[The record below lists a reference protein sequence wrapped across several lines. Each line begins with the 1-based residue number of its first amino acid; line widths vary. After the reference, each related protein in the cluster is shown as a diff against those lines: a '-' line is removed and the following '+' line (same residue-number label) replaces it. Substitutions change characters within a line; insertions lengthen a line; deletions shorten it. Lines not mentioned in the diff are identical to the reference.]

1 MAGES
6 TVIKFVLMSF
16 CRRVNNTEVRSMKQ
30 VLLLI
35 GTWALFVMASCG
47 NLQQRSPS
55 QEAGIP
61 TPDAGNVTITGQVI
75 SSSTGKPIGNT
86 ILRLA
91 EVVRFG
97 GEAAFILN
105 ETHGP
110 ATRTDESGRFTFA
123 NVPAREYVLFLSA
136 GENANFAVTEAPD
149 RAKVWDARSGGVLDI
164 GIVRVQWTQ

>member
-1 MAGES
+1 M
-6 TVIKFVLMSF
+6 
-16 CRRVNNTEVRSMKQ
+16 RVNNTEVRSMKQ
-30 VLLLI
+30 VLLLM
-35 GTWALFVMASCG
+35 GAWALLVMASCG
-47 NLQQRSPS
+47 NLQQRSSS

-97 GEAAFILN
+97 GEAAFILD

-110 ATRTDESGRFTFA
+110 ATRTDESGRFAFV